1 MTRTIV
7 YAQWALAPYCIDA
20 KLRALRV
27 RKHLTLARLAEETGL
42 STALLSKLETGRM
55 IPTLP
60 TLITICRVYGVGLDH
75 FFTGADRHSV
85 SITRKQHLQGS
96 NRGSATVKVALNAPA
111 ELPRLLAEAIE
122 MPAGAPY
129 VPDEAGREACFFAY
143 VLDGA
148 VEMNCG
154 GVKEALAAGDC
165 AYIESQLPVAWAAK
179 QPHCRVLVVRPGVP
193 GQARRS

>member
-27 RKHLTLARLAEETGL
+27 RKHLTLARLAAETGL

-60 TLITICRVYGVGLDH
+60 TLITICRVYGVGLEH
-75 FFTGADRHSV
+75 FFSGADRHSV
-85 SITRKQHLQGS
+85 SITRKEHLHGG
-96 NRGSATVKVALNAPA
+96 NRGGAAAKMALNEPA
-111 ELPRLLAEAIE
+111 EMPRLVVEALE
-122 MPAGAPY
+122 MAGGAAY
-129 VPDEAGREACFFAY
+129 VPAEAGRETCIFAY
-143 VLDGA
+143 VLDGG

-154 GVKEALAAGDC
+154 GVEESLTAGDC
-165 AYIESQLPVAWAAK
+165 AYIESELPVSWVAK
-179 QPHCRVLVVRPGVP
+179 KPHCRVLVVRPGAP
-193 GQARRS
+193 RRRG